1 MIHVYNNV
9 NIKGE
14 KYEIKDIIEDFLEQ
28 NKNGESRMFNVDRIS
43 SNGDKYPCKLCYEST
58 IKEDD
63 SLERLNGIAFCF
75 GGIKPYYVNYCGVL
89 ANRNSLIINSSS
101 CVTRNLIKKGFSS
114 YNSPV
119 LDMYAMRKFIN
130 SMKTD
135 IDDFDRFIG
144 RVILNNYNNCM
155 IVDNMGVRISHNDLA
170 QSLMEI
176 EPINTKITKLD
187 AYLAV
192 SSKISEKRINGKD
205 MNWFMYKI
213 LLLNKII
220 Q

>member
-14 KYEIKDIIEDFLEQ
+14 RYEIKGIIEDFLEQ

-63 SLERLNGIAFCF
+63 LFERLNGIAFCF

-101 CVTRNLIKKGFSS
+101 FVIIRTSLILSIAVKAAYKTLESFPPVNAMKVLSELFKMLFKDCDISS
-114 YNSPV
+114 
-119 LDMYAMRKFIN
+119 AARCK
-130 SMKTD
+130 
-135 IDDFDRFIG
+135 
-144 RVILNNYNNCM
+144 
-155 IVDNMGVRISHNDLA
+155 
-170 QSLMEI
+170 
-176 EPINTKITKLD
+176 
-187 AYLAV
+187 
-192 SSKISEKRINGKD
+192 
-205 MNWFMYKI
+205 
-213 LLLNKII
+213 
-220 Q
+220 